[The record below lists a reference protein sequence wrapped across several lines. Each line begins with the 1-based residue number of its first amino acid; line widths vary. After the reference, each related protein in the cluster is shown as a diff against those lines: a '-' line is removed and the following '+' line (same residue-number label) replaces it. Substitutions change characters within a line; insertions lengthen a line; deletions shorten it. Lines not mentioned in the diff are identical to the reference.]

1 MSHLTFYFFIKIFG
15 IFNEL
20 LSTQNVNVARFARNV
35 EWDIFVIFKDRV
47 QGVPICCDYFRVLNV
62 NPVKKKIG
70 ILLVR

>member
-35 EWDIFVIFKDRV
+35 E
-47 QGVPICCDYFRVLNV
+47 
-62 NPVKKKIG
+62 
-70 ILLVR
+70 